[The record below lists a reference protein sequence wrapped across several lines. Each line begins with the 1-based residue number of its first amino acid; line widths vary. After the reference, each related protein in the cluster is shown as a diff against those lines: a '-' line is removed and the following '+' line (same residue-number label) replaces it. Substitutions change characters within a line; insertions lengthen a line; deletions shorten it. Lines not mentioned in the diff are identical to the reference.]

1 MSSVIESSILVSLN
15 CSSHLLLFSVANVS
29 PRLAAIIRANGQNLQ
44 ALLNCFF
51 ESNVIRLLRESGLQR
66 VLAILDAWEKIE
78 RRHQVKVIK
87 AILGT
92 LSHVCDSKHGR
103 KAVMSL
109 NGMEI
114 AQRFIQTCPADKKF
128 DSNLASATNVF
139 LKCVSKGELPVSS
152 IRSAFTFQVPN
163 KADSEASSDVSHK
176 PTSGLDGDSSEDEG
190 DDEVDEDEEDF
201 ELSRDF
207 KGIDLISEYFPQ
219 RPRMEELLKLEPL
232 FPELNNFHV
241 PDVTRMKEAV
251 PHTRKA
257 GSSTPKENREH
268 YLQASNAPKSLINF
282 VKVAYPDMVAAFGSC
297 LLEKLYE
304 KDRKV
309 CRWSLLL
316 QYLIYF
322 INAM

>member
-163 KADSEASSDVSHK
+163 KADSEASS
-176 PTSGLDGDSSEDEG
+176 GLDGDSSEDEG